1 MAQCIERMPPSGR
14 NAEKRGEIREKH
26 GDTRRNTEKYGR
38 NTMDEKDMQ
47 RYDDIIELAHPT
59 SKKHPRMSLHDRA
72 AQFAPFSALPR
83 YKDALAEAADA
94 AQRKNDK

>member
-1 MAQCIERMPPSGR
+1 
-14 NAEKRGEIREKH
+14 
-26 GDTRRNTEKYGR
+26 
-38 NTMDEKDMQ
+38 MDEKDMQ
-47 RYDDIIELAHPT
+47 RYDDIIELAHPN